1 MGNALLYLEKMV
13 DYDLN
18 DYATI
23 DGNTETRSPL
33 LNAIPHGLY
42 RKRID
47 RHQNLVVKLTDPRF
61 EALKENERYQA
72 LICLVGE

>member
-1 MGNALLYLEKMV
+1 MV

-23 DGNTETRSPL
+23 DGHTQTKSQL
-33 LNAIPHGLY
+33 LNLIPHGLY

-47 RHQNLVVKLTDPRF
+47 RHPNLVTKLTDSRF
-61 EALKENERYQA
+61 ESLRTNERYQT
-72 LICLVGE
+72 LITMVNG